1 MARDRAVCGVV
12 FGVALATSAL
22 AGCTGEKEERTIDTI
37 IDDLQL
43 QEDIDSTS
51 PRTCT
56 PGDGR
61 VYAVWQDE
69 RQDEDPGDRD
79 IHNAIFFNS
88 SSDGGLTWLPSV
100 IQLNNDKAHATNP
113 SIACNGDNVYVAWE
127 DTRDGDLAYHNIYF
141 DVSTNGGRE
150 FLPDDI
156 MLDADP
162 DGSAMSLGPQVAA
175 TDSHVF
181 VTWFDQRN
189 GAYDIYLQS
198 SDDEGDH
205 WLDEASRV
213 DSDDAG
219 SAYSANPR
227 LAADGDRVVVAWED
241 RRDGISDIYAAA
253 SDNGGNN
260 FDDDKRLDGGDGD
273 SYLPKISMDGDIVAV
288 VWHDDPDQDGSDAP
302 DIYMNYS
309 DNSGGGWHDDPV
321 RVDGDG
327 DGVSSSI
334 NPVVAVNGEDVAVV
348 WQDARL
354 GGNDILLRITE
365 DGGES
370 WTDETRMDTD
380 AGGESQSLEPTLL
393 WQDDTIVV
401 GWKDYRYDGRGEG
414 SNDLFYNYSTD
425 NGQSWDRDI
434 RINSGQEGLTYAT
447 DLSLMLHQ
455 GDLMCVWADG
465 RSGASRVY
473 FASYAL
479 GSGGVFVAAE
489 EE

>member
-1 MARDRAVCGVV
+1 MARDRAVFGVLGV
-12 FGVALATSAL
+12 FGAVALLS
-22 AGCTGEKEERTIDTI
+22 GCTGEKAERTIDKI

-43 QEDIDSTS
+43 KEDIDSTS
-51 PRTCT
+51 PHTCT

-79 IHNAIFFNS
+79 AHTAIFFNS

-100 IQLNNDKAHATNP
+100 IQINNDDAHATNP
-113 SIACNGDNVYVAWE
+113 AIACEGDNVYIAWE

-150 FLPDDI
+150 FLSDDVL
-156 MLDADP
+156 LDEDP
-162 DGSAMSLGPQVAA
+162 DGSAMSLGPQVVASE
-175 TDSHVF
+175 DHVY

-189 GAYDIYLQS
+189 GAYDIYLQAS
-198 SDDEGDH
+198 ADNGDR
-205 WLDEASRV
+205 WLDAATRV
-213 DSDDAG
+213 DSDDIGA
-219 SAYSANPR
+219 AYSANPR
-227 LAADGDRVVVAWED
+227 LAADGERVIVAWED

-253 SDNGGNN
+253 SDDAGAS
-260 FDDDKRLDGGDGD
+260 FDDDQRLDGGDGD
-273 SYLPKISMDGDIVAV
+273 SYLPKIALFEDQVAV
-288 VWHDDPDQDGSDAP
+288 VWHDDRGGDGGDAP

-309 DNSGGGWHDDPV
+309 DNHGGGWHDDPI
-321 RVDGDG
+321 RVDADG
-327 DGVSSSI
+327 EGVASSL
-334 NPVVAVNGEDVAVV
+334 NPVVAVNEGGVAVA

-380 AGGESQSLEPTLL
+380 AGGESQSLEPVILWEGETL
-393 WQDDTIVV
+393 VV
-401 GWKDYRYDGRGEG
+401 GWKDYRYDGRGDG
-414 SNDLFYNYSTD
+414 SNDLFYNFSTD
-425 NGQSWDRDI
+425 NGQSWDKDT

-447 DLSLMLHQ
+447 DLNLMLHE
-455 GDLMCVWADG
+455 GDLMCVWTDG

-473 FASYAL
+473 FASYPL
-479 GSGGVFVAAE
+479 GSGGVFVPAE